1 MFETRKETLTKMESE
16 IDELMPDLLM
26 AAEAEEPE
34 IDIDFIETQVLK
46 PKSEIVEKLFSLHC
60 KEQAL

>member
-1 MFETRKETLTKMESE
+1 MESE
-16 IDELMPDLLM
+16 IDELMPDLLV

-34 IDIDFIETQVLK
+34 IDIAFIETQVLK
-46 PKSEIVEKLFSLHC
+46 PKSEVVEKIFSLQC